1 MKKTVIWI
9 IVAAFILLIGYRVVQ
24 RVGQRRASGLIEEK
38 RSVPVR
44 VMEVTRA
51 SIREIL
57 SFTGDIKGKEQVN
70 VYSEVP
76 GRIRSYAV
84 REGQW
89 VKKDGLLATVDRGI
103 TGLEFEPAKIRSPI
117 GGIVGRIFLDIGD
130 AVAPQVPVALVV
142 RMNKVE
148 VTINVVER
156 DIPKVKTGLQASI
169 KVDAYPDMSFEGK
182 VTMMS
187 PVVDPISRTSRAEIT
202 VDNRKGFLKPGMFAR
217 VDLVVRE
224 EKNTVVVP
232 ADAVLGR
239 IERYAFVVEQG
250 KAVRKPVSLG
260 IRENNRVQVIEGLDA
275 SDTLVVVGQ
284 RVVDDGEEVTIVVE

>member
-24 RVGQRRASGLIEEK
+24 RVGQRRASGLTEEK
-38 RSVPVR
+38 RRVPIR
-44 VMEVTRA
+44 VMEVARG
-51 SIREIL
+51 SMKEIL
-57 SFTGDIKGKEQVN
+57 SFTGDVKGKEQVN

-84 REGQW
+84 REGQS
-89 VKKDGLLATVDRGI
+89 VKKNGLLATVDRAI

-117 GGIVGRIFLDIGD
+117 AGIVGRVFLDIGD
-130 AVAPQVPVALVV
+130 AVTPQVPVALVV
-142 RMNKVE
+142 RMNTVE
-148 VTINVVER
+148 VTFSVVER
-156 DIPKVKTGLQASI
+156 DIPKVKTGLEASI
-169 KVDAYPDMSFEGK
+169 KVDAHPDTIFQGK
-182 VTMMS
+182 VTMVS

-217 VDLVVRE
+217 VDLTVRE

-239 IERYAFVVEQG
+239 AERYVFLAEKG
-250 KAVRKPVSLG
+250 KAVRKSVSLG
-260 IRENNRVQVIEGLDA
+260 IRENNRVQVVEGLGA
-275 SDTLVVVGQ
+275 GDTLIVVGQ
-284 RVVDDGEEVTIVVE
+284 RVVDDGEEVMIIVE

>member
-9 IVAAFILLIGYRVVQ
+9 IVVVFILLIGYRVAQ
-24 RVGQRRASGLIEEK
+24 RVGQRRASAKTEEA
-38 RSVPVR
+38 RRVPIR
-44 VMEVTRA
+44 VMEVARA

-57 SFTGDIKGKEQVN
+57 SFTGDVKGKEQVN

-89 VKKDGLLATVDRGI
+89 VKKDGLLATVDRAI

-117 GGIVGRIFLDIGD
+117 AGIVGRVFLDIGD
-130 AVAPQVPVALVV
+130 AVVPQVPVALVV

-148 VTINVVER
+148 VAINVVER
-156 DIPKVKTGLQASI
+156 DIPKVKTGLNAVI
-169 KVDAYPDMSFEGK
+169 RVDAYPDISFEGK
-182 VTMMS
+182 VTVMS
-187 PVVDPISRTSRAEIT
+187 PVVDPVSRTSRAEIT
-202 VDNRKGFLKPGMFAR
+202 VDNRKGLLKPGMFAR

-224 EKNTVVVP
+224 EKDTVVVP

-239 IERYAFVVEQG
+239 VERYVFIVEQE
-250 KAVRKPVSLG
+250 KAVRKPVILG
-260 IRENNRVQVIEGLDA
+260 IRESNRVQVLEGLGA
-275 SDTLVVVGQ
+275 GDTLIVVGQ
-284 RVVDDGEEVTIVVE
+284 RVVDNGEEITIVLE

>member
-1 MKKTVIWI
+1 MKRTIIWI
-9 IVAAFILLIGYRVVQ
+9 IVAAFILVLGVRVVQ
-24 RVGQRRASGLIEEK
+24 RVGQRRASGKTEEA
-38 RSVPVR
+38 RRVPVR
-44 VMEVTRA
+44 VAEVTSG

-57 SFTGDIKGKEQVN
+57 SFTGDVKGKEQVN

-76 GRIRSYAV
+76 GRMRSYAV

-89 VKKDGLLATVDRGI
+89 VKKDGLLATVDRAI

-117 GGIVGRIFLDIGD
+117 AGIVGRVFLDIGD

-148 VTINVVER
+148 VAINVVER
-156 DIPKVKTGLQASI
+156 DIPKVKTGLNAVI
-169 KVDAYPDMSFEGK
+169 RVDAYPDSSFEGK

-187 PVVDPISRTSRAEIT
+187 PVVDPVSRTSRAEIT
-202 VDNRKGFLKPGMFAR
+202 VDNRKGLLRPGMFAR

-224 EKNTVVVP
+224 ENDIVVVP

-239 IERYAFVVEQG
+239 MERYAFIVEQG
-250 KAVRKPVSLG
+250 KAVRRPVILG
-260 IRENNRVQVIEGLDA
+260 IRESNRVQVLEGLSA
-275 SDTLVVVGQ
+275 GDTLVVVGQ